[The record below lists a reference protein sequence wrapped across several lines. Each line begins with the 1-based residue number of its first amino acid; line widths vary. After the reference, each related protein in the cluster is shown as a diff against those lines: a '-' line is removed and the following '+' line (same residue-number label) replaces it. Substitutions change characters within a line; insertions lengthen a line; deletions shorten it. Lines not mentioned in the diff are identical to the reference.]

1 MEESE
6 SEEDRDWI
14 VIKIHRTIKN
24 ALAEPRVVRP
34 LPFLPFSSVFRFCVQ
49 NAALANHWQNSNMAG
64 SHGLFRRIH
73 SCGLVTRSATYDDRW
88 NVR

>member
-1 MEESE
+1 MEKWESCN
-6 SEEDRDWI
+6 WI

-24 ALAEPRVVRP
+24 ALGEPRVVRAP
-34 LPFLPFSSVFRFCVQ
+34 LPTFSVCKMQPGGRFGQ
-49 NAALANHWQNSNMAG
+49 SLAEFQHG
-64 SHGLFRRIH
+64 RLYGLFRRVH